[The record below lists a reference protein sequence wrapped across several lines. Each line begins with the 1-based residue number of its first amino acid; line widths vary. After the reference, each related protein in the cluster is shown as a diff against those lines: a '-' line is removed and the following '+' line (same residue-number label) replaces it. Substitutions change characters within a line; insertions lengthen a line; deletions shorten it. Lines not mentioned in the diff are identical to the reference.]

1 MINKWKI
8 YGKFSGKKG
17 KSIQNLKHRFCGGKE
32 ELMASITRRAARECA
47 LKALYSFDFNPETDP
62 VLYFA
67 LVCAEGEIPTND
79 FAATLFQ
86 GVVQHKEEIDN
97 KITEHTKGWKIE
109 RIARV
114 SLAILRLCTYELM
127 FTDVPQPVALNEAV
141 ELAKLYGHD
150 EAPSFVNGIL
160 NAVANDI
167 GKKKA

>member
-1 MINKWKI
+1 
-8 YGKFSGKKG
+8 
-17 KSIQNLKHRFCGGKE
+17 
-32 ELMASITRRAARECA
+32 MASITRRAARECA
-47 LKALYSFDFNPETDP
+47 LKALYSFDFNKDTDP

-86 GVVQHKEEIDN
+86 GVVQHKSEIDE

-109 RIARV
+109 RVARV
-114 SLAILRLCTYELM
+114 SLAILRLCAYELM

-160 NAVANDI
+160 NAIANDI
-167 GKKKA
+167 GKNKA